1 MISDLIP
8 KSKSEIFQYLFQT
21 IDLMKSNW
29 LPLIRKAL
37 LFVLI
42 LTFSCTVFSQESDST
57 KRVTH
62 FGATVTITNKG
73 ISTIPNL
80 TLGKPAALF
89 AMSAG
94 RKVSFE
100 PEFRF
105 ALEGKPWSFIF
116 WWRYQL
122 YKSDKFITRAGINPS
137 VYFKTT
143 TITTDGVPSEKII
156 SQRSLTGDLSPTFLP
171 GKNVSIGLYYMY
183 IHGFEEDA
191 VRNTHFLAI
200 RPYISNIKLT
210 KQFFMR
216 FYPQAYYLRTDANEG
231 FYVSST
237 LILAKR
243 NLPVS
248 FSSMITTPINTNIPA
263 GGSTIWNVSLVYTF
277 NKDYVEK

>member
-1 MISDLIP
+1 MSLRIYPI
-8 KSKSEIFQYLFQT
+8 
-21 IDLMKSNW
+21 IDLMNYKKVF
-29 LPLIRKAL
+29 LTRKANAISLML
-37 LFVLI
+37 LLMC
-42 LTFSCTVFSQESDST
+42 SCTVFSQESDST
-57 KRVTH
+57 KRVSH
-62 FGATVTITNKG
+62 FGGTVTITNKG

-89 AMSAG
+89 TMSVG
-94 RKVSFE
+94 RKISFE

-137 VYFKTT
+137 VYFKTS

-156 SQRSLTGDLSPTFLP
+156 AQRSLTGDLSPTYLLD
-171 GKNVSIGLYYMY
+171 KNISIGLYYMY
-183 IHGFEEDA
+183 IHGFEVDA
-191 VRNTHFLAI
+191 VRNTHFLAF
-200 RPYISNIKLT
+200 RPYFSNIILT

-216 FYPQAYYLRTDANEG
+216 FYPQVYYLRTDANDG

-243 NLPVS
+243 NLPLS
-248 FSSMITTPINTNIPA
+248 FSSMITTPIQTNIPA
-263 GGSTIWNVSLVYTF
+263 GSSTIWNVSLVYTF

>member
-143 TITTDGVPSEKII
+143 TITTDGPSEKII

>member
-1 MISDLIP
+1 
-8 KSKSEIFQYLFQT
+8 
-21 IDLMKSNW
+21 MKNQSV
-29 LPLIRKAL
+29 PLIRKAIP
-37 LFVLI
+37 FVI
-42 LTFSCTVFSQESDST
+42 FLTISHSIFSQESDSA
-57 KRVTH
+57 KRVSH
-62 FGATVTITNKG
+62 FGGTVTITNKG

-89 AMSAG
+89 TMSVG
-94 RKVSFE
+94 RKISFE

-143 TITTDGVPSEKII
+143 TITTDGVSSEKII
-156 SQRSLTGDLSPTFLP
+156 AQRSLTGDLSPTLLLK
-171 GKNVSIGLYYMY
+171 KNISIGLYYMY

-191 VRNTHFLAI
+191 ARNTHFLAI
-200 RPYISNIKLT
+200 RPYFSNIKLT

-216 FYPQAYYLRTDANEG
+216 FYPQAYYLNVDADEG

-237 LILAKR
+237 LILVKR
-243 NLPVS
+243 NFPFS
-248 FSSMITTPINTNIPA
+248 FSSMITTPIQTNIPA
-263 GGSTIWNVSLVYTF
+263 GSTTIWNLSLVYTF

>member
-1 MISDLIP
+1 MKNKIQNLTFRIYP
-8 KSKSEIFQYLFQT
+8 T
-21 IDLMKSNW
+21 IDMMKYQRGFV
-29 LPLIRKAL
+29 IRKAL
-37 LFVLI
+37 SFVLFLI
-42 LTFSCTVFSQESDST
+42 YSCTVFSQESDST
-57 KRVTH
+57 NRVSH
-62 FGATVTITNKG
+62 FGGTVTITNKG

-89 AMSAG
+89 TMSAG
-94 RKVSFE
+94 RKISFE

-122 YKSDKFITRAGINPS
+122 YKSEKFITRAGINPS

-143 TITTDGVPSEKII
+143 IITTDGVPAEKII
-156 SQRSLTGDLSPTFLP
+156 AQRSLTGDLSPTFLL
-171 GKNVSIGLYYMY
+171 GKNISIGLYYMY

-200 RPYISNIKLT
+200 RPYFPNIKLT

-216 FYPQAYYLRTDANEG
+216 FYPQGYYLRTDANEG

-243 NLPVS
+243 NYPLS
-248 FSSMITTPINTNIPA
+248 FSSMITTPIQTNIPA
-263 GGSTIWNVSLVYTF
+263 GSSTIWNVSLVYTF
-277 NKDYVEK
+277 NKEYVEK

>member
-1 MISDLIP
+1 
-8 KSKSEIFQYLFQT
+8 
-21 IDLMKSNW
+21 MKYQ
-29 LPLIRKAL
+29 LLHLIRKAL
-37 LFVLI
+37 SFVMF
-42 LTFSCTVFSQESDST
+42 LTFSYILFSQESDSS
-57 KRVTH
+57 KRVSH
-62 FGATVTITNKG
+62 FGGTVTITNKG

-94 RKVSFE
+94 RKISFE

-122 YKSDKFITRAGINPS
+122 YKSEKFITRVGINPS

-143 TITTDGVPSEKII
+143 TITTDEGQVEKII
-156 SQRSLTGDLSPTFLP
+156 AQRTLTGDLSPTFLLD
-171 GKNVSIGLYYMY
+171 KNISIGLYYMY

-216 FYPQAYYLRTDANEG
+216 FYPQAYYLRTDANDG
-231 FYVSST
+231 FYVSAT

-243 NLPVS
+243 NFPLS
-248 FSSMITTPINTNIPA
+248 ISSMFTTPIQTNIPA
-263 GGSTIWNVSLVYTF
+263 GSSTIWNVSLVYTF

>member
-1 MISDLIP
+1 
-8 KSKSEIFQYLFQT
+8 
-21 IDLMKSNW
+21 MKYQRV
-29 LPLIRKAL
+29 PLIRKAL
-37 LFVLI
+37 AFVLFFM
-42 LTFSCTVFSQESDST
+42 FSYTVFSQESDST
-57 KRVTH
+57 KRVSH

-89 AMSAG
+89 TMSAG
-94 RKVSFE
+94 RKISFE

-105 ALEGKPWSFIF
+105 SLEGKPWSFIF

-122 YKSDKFITRAGINPS
+122 YKSDKFITRVGINPS

-143 TITTDGVPSEKII
+143 TITTDGVPAEKII
-156 SQRSLTGDLSPTFLP
+156 AQRSLTGDLSPTFLL
-171 GKNVSIGLYYMY
+171 GKNISIGLYYMY

-200 RPYISNIKLT
+200 RPYFSNIKLT

-216 FYPQAYYLRTDANEG
+216 FYPQAYYLRTDANDG

-237 LILAKR
+237 FILAKKKFP
-243 NLPVS
+243 LS
-248 FSSMITTPINTNIPA
+248 LSSMITTPIQSNIPA
-263 GGSTIWNVSLVYTF
+263 GSTTIWNVSLAYTF

>member
-1 MISDLIP
+1 MKYQII
-8 KSKSEIFQYLFQT
+8 ILF
-21 IDLMKSNW
+21 
-29 LPLIRKAL
+29 RKAIP
-37 LFVLI
+37 FVLF
-42 LTFSCTVFSQESDST
+42 LTFSRSIFSQESDST
-57 KRVTH
+57 KRVSH
-62 FGATVTITNKG
+62 FGGTVTITNKG

-89 AMSAG
+89 TMSVG
-94 RKVSFE
+94 RKISFE

-122 YKSDKFITRAGINPS
+122 YKSDKFMTRVGINPS

-143 TITTDGVPSEKII
+143 TITTDGVPVEKII
-156 SQRSLTGDLSPTFLP
+156 AQRSLTGDLSPTFLL
-171 GKNVSIGLYYMY
+171 NNNISIGLYYMY

-191 VRNTHFLAI
+191 AMNTQFLAI
-200 RPYISNIKLT
+200 RPYFSNVKLT

-216 FYPQAYYLRTDANEG
+216 FYPQAYYLRVDANDG

-243 NLPVS
+243 NFPLS
-248 FSSMITTPINTNIPA
+248 FSSMITIPIQTNIPT
-263 GGSTIWNVSLVYTF
+263 GSSTIWNVSLAYTF